1 MAIKKLITVVSHP
14 RSGSSYF
21 ISQANKIQQ
30 IRGMM
35 EIFHQDEAII
45 ENHLQEL
52 YKAVNDRLGND
63 SRALREVA
71 THSPLNYIEAIQQE
85 ISQDYLL
92 FKIFP
97 THLPD
102 DKLKLLI
109 NHSDQVIYLLRNVLH
124 SFISSQIAKELNRY
138 GGVNTSEIK
147 VTFTPK
153 AFIWWINFIVNHYKS
168 AGFSP
173 DDQSSLI
180 HYEQLLSYDSVPA
193 WLAQQLE
200 ARFDE
205 NFTFTHEGYL
215 PLKQDVRLWACDKVA
230 NPDEMTAWLKH
241 YKMDYLIDSLKP
253 SKYDDL
259 LRLVDQA
266 G

>member
-21 ISQANKIQQ
+21 VSQANKIQQ

-35 EIFHQDEAII
+35 EPFHQDEAII
-45 ENHLQEL
+45 ENHLQGL
-52 YKAVNDRLGND
+52 YEAVNHRLGNG
-63 SRALREVA
+63 SLSLRELV

-97 THLPD
+97 KHLPD

-124 SFISSQIAKELNRY
+124 SFISSEIAKQLNRY
-138 GGVNTSEIK
+138 GGVNTSELK
-147 VTFTPK
+147 MTFTPK
-153 AFIWWINFIVNHYKS
+153 AFIWWINFIVNHYNS

-193 WLAQQLE
+193 WFAQQLE
-200 ARFDE
+200 AHFGHG
-205 NFTFTHEGYL
+205 FTFTDEGHL
-215 PLKQDVRLWACDKVA
+215 PLKQDLRISACDKVS
-230 NPDEMTAWLKH
+230 NPGEMTAWLEH
-241 YKMDYLIDSLKP
+241 HNVAYLIDSSKP
-253 SKYDDL
+253 SNYNDL
-259 LRLVDQA
+259 LRLA
-266 G
+266 GKTG